1 MATFKVTCPCCN
13 GCLTIDPALEAVI
26 AHEAPPRAKSGLG
39 LDEALNSLK
48 GAGARREERFKDELK
63 AQEKKP
69 QVLDRMFKEGIKKA
83 KDMPGRPL
91 NPLDLD

>member
-1 MATFKVTCPCCN
+1 
-13 GCLTIDPALEAVI
+13 L
-26 AHEAPPRAKSGLG
+26 R
-39 LDEALNSLK
+39 
-48 GAGARREERFKDELK
+48 

-69 QVLDRMFKEGIKKA
+69 QVLDRMFKEGMKKA

>member
-1 MATFKVTCPCCN
+1 MATFKVTCPCCD
-13 GCLTIDPALEAVI
+13 GRLTIDAALEAVI

-39 LDEALNSLK
+39 LDGALSSLK
-48 GAGARREERFKDELK
+48 GAAARREERFKEELK

-69 QVLDRMFKEGIKKA
+69 QVLDRMFKEGVKKA
-83 KDMPGRPL
+83 KDIPGRPL